1 MATQSAVVS
10 FNFVAQSVR
19 IVMRDDE
26 PWFVAVDVC
35 AALTLANPS
44 QALSKLDDD
53 ECQVVDFSTLHNV
66 EGVVN
71 QQLNPG
77 QKINII
83 NESGL
88 YSLILTS
95 RKPEA
100 KKFKKWVTAEVLPA
114 IRKTGRYV
122 APQAA
127 PAPVYDEALERMSG
141 GDLNNLTRLVWLCT
155 HSFRFKNA
163 FVYAI
168 WAALRAVTGTPAPQR
183 FAVQQ
188 IPVLAAE
195 IRRIYQITSVLADR
209 IAEAERTAARRIF
222 RHGENAEKVLAE
234 IERELAQA
242 HSEDQH
248 QINGFLS
255 RWGETEIAHFVER
268 RPSCGALYP
277 ESQEPLALR

>member
-1 MATQSAVVS
+1 MAAQSSVVS

-35 AALTLANPS
+35 EALTLANPS
-44 QALSKLDDD
+44 QAISKLDDD

-66 EGVVN
+66 EGVIN

-114 IRKTGRYV
+114 IRKTGRYTAPQV
-122 APQAA
+122 APVAYISGAEESELSNRIWRLSRPFYMDGSIKHWLYQYVNALAGVHRRQFIQASQF
-127 PAPVYDEALERMSG
+127 PE
-141 GDLNNLTRLVWLCT
+141 
-155 HSFRFKNA
+155 
-163 FVYAI
+163 
-168 WAALRAVTGTPAPQR
+168 
-183 FAVQQ
+183 
-188 IPVLAAE
+188 VLAMLSSIEAKVDAYRTE
-195 IRRIYQITSVLADR
+195 RIR
-209 IAEAERTAARRIF
+209 
-222 RHGENAEKVLAE
+222 HEKEWLLLTLK
-234 IERELAQA
+234 RELDKRLGRA
-242 HSEDQH
+242 
-248 QINGFLS
+248 G
-255 RWGETEIAHFVER
+255 
-268 RPSCGALYP
+268 P
-277 ESQEPLALR
+277 EFEMLTAPTTDLTA